1 MVGALFFIMV
11 EIPISTGELLDKLS
25 ILQIKKSKI
34 TDPDKLEKV
43 SHESKLLMALSLP
56 YLEKEA
62 IDKLFNDLLGINL
75 QLWDVEDKLRILEK
89 EQRFEGEFISLARSV
104 YHLNDERFNIKNR
117 INILL
122 GSDIHEV
129 KQYIEY
135 K

>member
-1 MVGALFFIMV
+1 VGLIFVMV
-11 EIPISTGELLDKLS
+11 EIPVSAGELLDKLS

-43 SHESKLLMALSLP
+43 SHESKLLMFLALP
-56 YLEKEA
+56 YLEKEV

-75 QLWDVEDKLRILEK
+75 QLWDVEDKIRILEK
-89 EQRFEGEFISLARSV
+89 DQRFEGEFISLARSV
-104 YHLNDERFNIKNR
+104 YHLNDERFAIKNK

-122 GSDIHEV
+122 GSDIQEV